1 MCREDTRKAFN
12 EFKRVIDIELFP
24 FSESV
29 KEEMQN
35 QLVQGLCSRVVKHF
49 VVNYNLSVTQIKR
62 MQDVIEQYEQIVLT
76 TSNNYSRR
84 YL

>member
-35 QLVQGLCSRVVKHF
+35 QLVQGLCNRVVKHF

-84 YL
+84 CL